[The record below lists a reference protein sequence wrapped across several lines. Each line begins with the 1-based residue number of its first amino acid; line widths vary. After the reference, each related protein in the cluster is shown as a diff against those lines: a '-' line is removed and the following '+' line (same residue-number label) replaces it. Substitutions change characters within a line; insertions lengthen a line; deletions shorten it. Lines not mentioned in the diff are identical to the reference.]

1 MPPDGTMVPMS
12 EPANMTPGDTAQPDR
27 RLRGILFAFIG
38 AACWG
43 FSANC
48 VSWLTSRTA
57 ADVLWLSDMR
67 LIMAGALFSGAVLVC
82 ARGKLLH
89 FLRTRSLWGPMAA
102 YTLIGVILMQI
113 SYMSAIKY
121 TNPGTALLLQESGV
135 PLILA
140 ISCLR
145 GRRLPRRTEAVALVL
160 AIAGIVLIATQGDL
174 RTLSINPRGLFW
186 GLASGVALAG
196 YNILSVRLMEECGG
210 LVLNAVSITLGA
222 LVLTPFVRPW
232 EAPPAFGPDAWAVL
246 LAVVLVGTMLAYGL
260 YLKGVMDAGPVR
272 ASLIG
277 VFEPV
282 SGAVIAALWLGTV
295 FTSWDLLGGAAIII
309 MMVLVARTP

>member
-1 MPPDGTMVPMS
+1 MEESPKENPSSSQDNQGSRP
-12 EPANMTPGDTAQPDR
+12 
-27 RLRGILFAFIG
+27 LRGILFAFIG

-48 VSWLTSRTA
+48 VSWLTTYTDA
-57 ADVLWLSDMR
+57 EVLWLSDMR
-67 LIMAGALFSGAVLVC
+67 LICAGTLFLIGALVF
-82 ARGKLLH
+82 ARPQLAHLL
-89 FLRTRSLWGPMAA
+89 RSRHLWGLMGA
-102 YTLIGVILMQI
+102 YTLIGVILMQV

-135 PLILA
+135 PLILL

-145 GRRLPRRTEAVALVL
+145 TRSWPRRSE
-160 AIAGIVLIATQGDL
+160 AIALFLAVFGIVLIATQGDV
-174 RTLSINPRGLFW
+174 RTLSISPSGLFW
-186 GLASGVALAG
+186 GLTSGVALAG
-196 YNILSVRLMEECGG
+196 YNILSVRLMEECGA

-232 EAPPAFGPDAWAVL
+232 ETAVGFGPDGWAVFFS
-246 LAVVLVGTMLAYGL
+246 VVIVGTMLAYGV

-282 SGAVIAALWLGTV
+282 SGAIIAALWLGTV
-295 FTSWDLLGGAAIII
+295 FTTWDLIGGIAILV
-309 MMVLVARTP
+309 MMVIVARKP

>member
-1 MPPDGTMVPMS
+1 MEESRNIASQASAPQGERP
-12 EPANMTPGDTAQPDR
+12 
-27 RLRGILFAFIG
+27 LRGILLAFIG

-48 VSWLTSRTA
+48 VSWLTTYTV

-67 LIMAGALFSGAVLVC
+67 LIFAGILFLGAAAVFARPKLVH
-82 ARGKLLH
+82 LM
-89 FLRTRSLWGPMAA
+89 RSRHLWGAMAA
-102 YTLIGVILMQI
+102 YTLVGVILMQI

-135 PLILA
+135 PLILV
-140 ISCLR
+140 ISCLK
-145 GRRLPRRTEAVALVL
+145 GRCWPRKSETVALLL
-160 AIAGIVLIATQGDL
+160 AIFGIVLIATQGDV
-174 RTLSINPRGLFW
+174 RTLSINPLGLFW

-196 YNILSVRLMEECGG
+196 YNILSVKLMEECGA
-210 LVLNAVSITLGA
+210 LVLNAVSLTLGA

-232 EAPPAFGPDAWAVL
+232 EVSVGFGLDGWAVFF
-246 LAVVLVGTMLAYGL
+246 AVVVVGTMLAYGV

-282 SGAVIAALWLGTV
+282 SGAIIAALWLGTV
-295 FTSWDLLGGAAIII
+295 FTTWDLIGGIAILV
-309 MMVLVARTP
+309 MMVIVARKP